1 MNPKKLKNW
10 LFSPSTLIGTGLI
23 ILSVIGWAVIPS
35 AIELS
40 RQARAGRLLED
51 YIQTNATEHAD
62 HFTCILPI
70 LTALPM
76 NEGLAQAVDLL
87 EQASARPPNNPYTD
101 YLLGRAYCLQ
111 GDYQRAIGAF
121 QAFNRQRPNNPLGR
135 IEEGFA
141 NFSWA
146 LAMDETRLLEKDEL
160 IERSRLALIGAE
172 VNQETLLD
180 RGDEAYQRK
189 NSQTAWLWYLVA
201 DAFGELP
208 AETADRLAELEQT
221 FQPVSQT
228 RAPFVTG
235 LALTETLLQQATS
248 TPTPQPTPS
257 LTPTPT
263 IVPTATP
270 GPGIKTPFGDR
281 DYQLLIHEIQAQE
294 TLTAIANQ
302 YNTTVD
308 VLWFINGL
316 AFRIVQL
323 GDHIVVCMGCAV
335 LPDLPPLAPMYLEEG
350 ISLSDLAAE
359 YITSIEDL
367 RAWND
372 LGAGDWIEGGRW
384 VVVRQAQT
392 LEP

>member
-1 MNPKKLKNW
+1 MNSSKLKKW
-10 LFSPSTLIGTGLI
+10 FTSPSTLIGMGLI
-23 ILSVIGWAVIPS
+23 ILSVIGWAIIPS

-40 RQARAGRLLED
+40 RQARAGRLIED
-51 YIQTNATEHAD
+51 YIQTNAPEHAD
-62 HFTCILPI
+62 HFTCVFPI

-76 NEGLAQAVDLL
+76 DEGLAQAIDLL
-87 EQASARPPNNPYTD
+87 EQASAHPPNNPHTN

-121 QAFNRQRPNNPLGR
+121 QAFHRQQPNNPLGWM
-135 IEEGFA
+135 EEGFA

-146 LAMDETRLLEKDEL
+146 LAMDEPRLSEKSEL
-160 IERSRLALIGAE
+160 LERSRLALLSAG

-208 AETADRLAELEQT
+208 AETAGRLAELAQT
-221 FQPVSQT
+221 YQPVLQT

-235 LALTETLLQQATS
+235 TDLTQALLPEATS
-248 TPTPQPTPS
+248 TPMPS
-257 LTPTPT
+257 PTPT
-263 IVPTATP
+263 LTPAPTSTPTVTP
-270 GPGIKTPFGDR
+270 GPGLRTPFGGQDFR
-281 DYQLLIHEIQAQE
+281 LLIHEIQAQE
-294 TLTAIANQ
+294 TITSIAKQ

-308 VLWFINGL
+308 VLWIINGL
-316 AFRIVQL
+316 AFRPIQL
-323 GDHIVVCMGCAV
+323 GDPIVVCMDCTEM
-335 LPDLPPLAPMYLEEG
+335 PDLPQLWPLFLEEG

-359 YITSIEDL
+359 YGTPVEDL
-367 RAWND
+367 RAWNG
-372 LGAGDWIEGGRW
+372 LGAGDWIEGERW
-384 VVVRQAQT
+384 VVVPQAQT

>member
-1 MNPKKLKNW
+1 MNLSKLKKW
-10 LFSPSTLIGTGLI
+10 LTSPSTLIGMGLI

-51 YIQTNATEHAD
+51 YIQTNAPEHAD
-62 HFTCILPI
+62 HFTCVLPI
-70 LTALPM
+70 LTALPP
-76 NEGLAQAVDLL
+76 EESLAQAVDLL
-87 EQASARPPNNPYTD
+87 EQASASPPDNPHTD

-121 QAFNRQRPNNPLGR
+121 QAFNRQRPNNPLGWM
-135 IEEGFA
+135 EEGFA

-146 LAMDETRLLEKDEL
+146 LTMDETRLTERAEL
-160 IERSRLALIGAE
+160 LERSRLALISAG

-180 RGDEAYQRK
+180 RGDQAYQRE
-189 NSQTAWLWYLVA
+189 NTQTAWLWYLLA

-208 AETADRLAELEQT
+208 TETAARLAELAQT
-221 FQPVSQT
+221 YQPVPQT

-235 LALTETLLQQATS
+235 LDLTDRLLPQATS
-248 TPTPQPTPS
+248 TPTPEPTPS
-257 LTPTPT
+257 LTPAPT
-263 IVPTATP
+263 NTPTATP
-270 GPGIKTPFGDR
+270 GPGLKTPFGGQDF
-281 DYQLLIHEIQAQE
+281 QLLIHEIQAQE
-294 TLTAIANQ
+294 TLTGIANQ

-308 VLWFINGL
+308 VLWVINAL
-316 AFRIVQL
+316 ANRTIQL

-335 LPDLPPLAPMYLEEG
+335 MPDLPPLAPLYLEEG

-359 YITSIEDL
+359 YDTPVEVL
-367 RAWND
+367 RAWNG

-384 VVVRQAQT
+384 VVVPAD
-392 LEP
+392 